1 MIATLCYGAV
11 SLSSILI
18 FVVQIAISDKTVM
31 DGSNFKPIIY
41 LGTALTCIDVVLI
54 FFFDESPIKVELKEG
69 KKVLSAY

>member
-1 MIATLCYGAV
+1 
-11 SLSSILI
+11 
-18 FVVQIAISDKTVM
+18 VQIAISDKTVT

-69 KKVLSAY
+69 KKALSAY